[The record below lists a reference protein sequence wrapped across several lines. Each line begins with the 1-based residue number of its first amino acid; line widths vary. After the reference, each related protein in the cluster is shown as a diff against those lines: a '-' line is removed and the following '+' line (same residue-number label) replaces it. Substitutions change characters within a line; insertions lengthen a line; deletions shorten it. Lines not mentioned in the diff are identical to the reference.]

1 MAGRDSLRLALVVRS
16 DPLADRSSRAQLDVA
31 LAAAAMEVSL
41 EVFFLGAGARHLQPA
56 GDSGSAGL
64 PATQRAWPALAGLT
78 EVRAW
83 AEPDV
88 ARDVAEHGDWK
99 VEPLDVAA
107 MAERWSACDRVLVL

>member
-1 MAGRDSLRLALVVRS
+1 MPGRGSLRLALVVRS
-16 DPLADRSSRAQLDVA
+16 DPLADRSARAQLDVA
-31 LAAAAMEVSL
+31 LAAAAMDVPL
-41 EVFFLGAGARHLQPA
+41 EIFFLGAGARHLRPS
-56 GDSGSAGL
+56 GESGSAGL

-88 ARDVAEHGDWK
+88 ARRAAGHGDWK
-99 VEPLDVAA
+99 VRPLELAA